1 MLATG
6 GNDVPVSMAIPLDG
20 ASLPPVAEKNG
31 KSQKPKTKKRHKQHV
46 YVTVPHHKMSPK
58 GHTELIIGVSRAK
71 KREESFAEVQKSV
84 TPQKPNK
91 NRKKHCIF
99 AIFLEFSSFFLLR
112 AKRRTELKL

>member
-1 MLATG
+1 MDINTYS
-6 GNDVPVSMAIPLDG
+6 VVKTTFHSMTDNVCG
-20 ASLPPVAEKNG
+20 QKNG
-31 KSQKPKTKKRHKQHV
+31 KSQKPKTKKRHKQHM

-91 NRKKHCIF
+91 NRKKTSYF
-99 AIFLEFSSFFLLR
+99 AIFFEFSFFSFFCAPSVVR
-112 AKRRTELKL
+112 S